1 MKSKSYSNFMGCF
14 ASLTREKLFENLR
27 AKRLDPFFKINI
39 DEGQGAEIEQKLAV
53 LMQIATLSIA
63 PMFSW
68 FFPTPLRTN
77 PYWPPRSHFSFILK
91 PVSGRQKFT
100 IPS

>member
-39 DEGQGAEIEQKLAV
+39 DEGGGAEIEQKLAV
-53 LMQIATLSIA
+53 LM
-63 PMFSW
+63 
-68 FFPTPLRTN
+68 
-77 PYWPPRSHFSFILK
+77 
-91 PVSGRQKFT
+91 
-100 IPS
+100 

>member
-1 MKSKSYSNFMGCF
+1 MGCF

-77 PYWPPRSHFSFILK
+77 PFHANDFFFNFHGKSTLHAHNRARNYKHEELL
-91 PVSGRQKFT
+91 VL
-100 IPS
+100 